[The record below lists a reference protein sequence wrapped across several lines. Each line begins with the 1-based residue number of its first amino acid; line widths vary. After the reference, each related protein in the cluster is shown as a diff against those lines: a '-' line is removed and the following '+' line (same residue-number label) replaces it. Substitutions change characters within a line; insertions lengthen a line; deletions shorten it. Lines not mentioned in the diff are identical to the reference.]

1 MIIIID
7 FGSQFTQLVARRIR
21 EFGVYS
27 EIITYKNKERLAELF
42 SNQTNH
48 LNKQNINNLNSECAK
63 EANHLHVNDPIEGV
77 IFSGGPFSVYENQA
91 PKFDY
96 DIESLNVPLLGIC
109 YGFQLINFMLGGTV
123 SPAEKRE
130 YGFEQISLTKSSA
143 IKEQNPLYSLV
154 QNDHTEHTVWMSH
167 GDEVKKLSA
176 KLTADSFTRNNIIS
190 SFHHINKKIFGV
202 QFHPE
207 VEHTKCGKN
216 ILKYFIENIC
226 KCENKWFEKNQIESI
241 VNSIKNKI
249 NFHFINKKETDG
261 LHAICALSGGVDSC
275 VAAVLASKVFG
286 DRLHCLF
293 IDNGLLRKNEFT
305 QILEKFQKHLHLN
318 VKGVDASNLFLS
330 RLKGVVDAEEKRKII
345 GKTFIEI
352 FEQESAHIPNAKF
365 LVQGTLYPDVVESVP
380 IYGSSSTIKTHHNVG
395 GLPKDM
401 KFILIEPLRELFK
414 DEVRRIG
421 QTLGISHEFLG
432 RHPFPGPGLAV
443 RILGDITK
451 EKLNVL
457 READAILTEEL
468 KKHNL
473 YDSVWQA
480 FVVLLPIYTVGVMG
494 DARTYENV
502 AAIRCVSSIDGM
514 TADWS
519 RLPHEFLA
527 SVSSKITNE
536 VKGINRVVYDVSSKP
551 PATIEWE

>member
-27 EIITYKNKERLAELF
+27 EIITYKNKDRLDELF
-42 SNQTNH
+42 LNQKNQF
-48 LNKQNINNLNSECAK
+48 LKSDD
-63 EANHLHVNDPIEGV
+63 VEGV
-77 IFSGGPFSVYENQA
+77 IFSGGPFSVYEENA
-91 PKFDY
+91 PKFEY
-96 DIESLNVPLLGIC
+96 DIEKLTVPLLGIC
-109 YGFQLINFMLGGTV
+109 YGFQLINFMLGGSV

-130 YGFEQISLTKSSA
+130 YGFEKIQLKTDQITTK
-143 IKEQNPLYSLV
+143 NPLYKLKNS
-154 QNDHTEHTVWMSH
+154 DEKEHIVWMSH
-167 GDEVKKLSA
+167 GDEIKKLSP
-176 KLTADSFTRNNIIS
+176 KLRVDSITRNNVIS
-190 SFHHINKKIFGV
+190 SFYHADKSIFGV

-216 ILKYFIENIC
+216 ILRYFVENIC
-226 KCENKWFEKNQIESI
+226 QCKKNWYEKDQIESI
-241 VNSIKNKI
+241 VNSIQNKI
-249 NFHFINKKETDG
+249 NFHFVDKKNTDSAQ
-261 LHAICALSGGVDSC
+261 AICALSGGVDSC

-286 DRLHCLF
+286 ERLHCLF
-293 IDNGLLRKNEFT
+293 IDNGLLRKQEFN
-305 QILEKFQKHLHLN
+305 QILENFQKYLHLN
-318 VKGVDASNLFLS
+318 VTGIDASDLFLS
-330 RLKGVVDAEEKRKII
+330 RLSGVVDAEEKRKII
-345 GKTFIEI
+345 GKIFIEV
-352 FEQESAHIPNAKF
+352 FEKESAHIPNAKF
-365 LVQGTLYPDVVESVP
+365 LVQGTLYPDVVESIP

-395 GLPKDM
+395 GLPKNM
-401 KFILIEPLRELFK
+401 KFTLIEPLRELFK
-414 DEVRRIG
+414 DEVRKIG
-421 QTLGISHEFLG
+421 QALGIPHEFLE

-457 READAILTEEL
+457 READTILTTEL
-468 KKHNL
+468 KKHDL
-473 YDSVWQA
+473 YNSVWQA

-536 VKGINRVVYDVSSKP
+536 VKGINRVVYDISSKP